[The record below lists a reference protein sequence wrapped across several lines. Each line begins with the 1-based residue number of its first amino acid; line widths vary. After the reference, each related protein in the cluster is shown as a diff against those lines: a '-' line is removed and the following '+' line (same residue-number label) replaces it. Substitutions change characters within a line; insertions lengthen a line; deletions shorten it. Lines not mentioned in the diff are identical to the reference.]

1 MLTRLFVTILFG
13 SQILLA
19 QDATIPPDADRD
31 GEAAFQTTV
40 RGGLRPADT
49 YSASVF
55 VLNHEDIAIPVLL
68 QAIRENLGNKNTQE
82 FVSRAAELV
91 AYAASNRGMD
101 AVAELCSLDPK
112 RFTPLIER
120 LLNHAINR
128 NREYEIVYHAIDTD
142 PNIRDAVVRWLEES
156 LTFPQADVA
165 LARELLRREKAG
177 HSISDNDAVM
187 ASLPMATR
195 ERVLRAVE
203 KARNDERE
211 RQNKE
216 R

>member
-1 MLTRLFVTILFG
+1 MLIRFLLSVSVG
-13 SQILLA
+13 YQILLA
-19 QDATIPPDADRD
+19 QDATIPPNADRD
-31 GEAAFQTTV
+31 AEAEFQTTV
-40 RGGLRPADT
+40 RGGLRPADA
-49 YSASVF
+49 YFASVF
-55 VLNHEDIAIPVLL
+55 VLNHEDIAIPMLL

-82 FVSRAAELV
+82 VVSRAAELI

-112 RFTPLIER
+112 WFTPLIER

-128 NREYEIVYHAIDTD
+128 NREYGIVYHAIDAD

-165 LARELLRREKAG
+165 LAREILRREDAG

-187 ASLPMATR
+187 ALLPMATR

-203 KARNDERE
+203 KARDDERE
-211 RQNKE
+211 RQNKK

>member
-1 MLTRLFVTILFG
+1 MLTRCFVTILFG

-19 QDATIPPDADRD
+19 QDATIPPNADLDAQT
-31 GEAAFQTTV
+31 AFQTTV
-40 RGGLRPADT
+40 RGGLRPADA
-49 YSASVF
+49 YAASVF
-55 VLNHEDIAIPVLL
+55 VLNHEDIAIPTLL

-101 AVAELCSLDPK
+101 AIAELCSLDPK
-112 RFTPLIER
+112 RFTPVIAR

-165 LARELLRREKAG
+165 LAREIVRREKAG
-177 HSISDNDAVM
+177 HSISDNDPVI

-211 RQNKE
+211 RQNEK